1 PSLTGVRMR
10 GVPLLAIRKV
20 RDATRDPGED
30 ESTDRSVP
38 TVLDL
43 LAAQIALD
51 RLTTSAT
58 GAGRE
63 DLL

>member
-10 GVPLLAIRKV
+10 GVPLLAIRKI
-20 RDATRDPGED
+20 RDRTPDPNTDGG
-30 ESTDRSVP
+30 TDRAVP

-51 RLTTSAT
+51 RLTSAT
-58 GAGRE
+58 GVGRE